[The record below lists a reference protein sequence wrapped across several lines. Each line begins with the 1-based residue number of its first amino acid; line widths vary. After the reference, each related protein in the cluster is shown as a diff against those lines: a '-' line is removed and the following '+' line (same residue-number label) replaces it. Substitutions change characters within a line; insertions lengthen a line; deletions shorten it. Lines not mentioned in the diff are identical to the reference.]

1 MLAKSNKPYSF
12 TELQARQ
19 FKRTTHSLRKL
30 NRDSLC
36 ELHRLQHPGLT
47 NTKYRAAGN
56 SFEILAPQ
64 VMFLLRFREAIL
76 HSAREKRGDLI
87 VLTFVVICN
96 DCRLDKR
103 PSATDDEPMDH
114 SREVL
119 EQDPAH
125 QADVDTLLVL
135 AQETGERLSSRSMS
149 PTARKV
155 VMTGLKRLM
164 DALLKQRRHL
174 QDTLDSPEGLIEVRK
189 DGDDCYVC
197 HKPRGSQNLD
207 DEQQVTLQV

>member
-1 MLAKSNKPYSF
+1 MLATSNKPYVF

-36 ELHRLQHPGLT
+36 ELQRLQHPGLT
-47 NTKYRAAGN
+47 DTKYRAAGN

-64 VMFLLRFREAIL
+64 IMFLLRFREAIL
-76 HSAREKRGDLI
+76 HSARETRVDLI
-87 VLTFVVICN
+87 VITVAVICN
-96 DCRLDKR
+96 DCRLERRHD
-103 PSATDDEPMDH
+103 ATNDAPFDH

-119 EQDPAH
+119 KQDPAH

-149 PTARKV
+149 PITRKV
-155 VMTGLKRLM
+155 LMTGLKRVM
-164 DALLKQRRHL
+164 DAFLKQRRHL
-174 QDTLDSPEGLIEVRK
+174 LDTLDPPEGLIEVRK
-189 DGDDCYVC
+189 GGDDCYVC
-197 HKPRGSQNLD
+197 HKTRGSHDHDL
-207 DEQQVTLQV
+207 EQQVT